1 MKMPKYRSSV
11 IAAVPIILAL
21 AASGCATKKYVI
33 AQVDGVNQRV
43 AKNQT
48 ETNAQITAL
57 AGKEQTDISRVE
69 ERITT
74 TDNKLATVATTA
86 DLASASAAQANTAA
100 SQALQQAQAGIHLN
114 AEELAKVA
122 SLQNYSLSETGNVMF
137 DVNRS
142 ELSDVATAGLDAMI
156 QKAAGSP
163 RIIFEVVG
171 FTDKTGQKGYNLV
184 LSQKRAEAVARYLV
198 RQHVPMKDISLIGLG
213 EEQTPEQLAAEVQGM
228 DPNATDTVLRGLAR
242 RVRVRLYTASK
253 DGTQA
258 SR

>member
-1 MKMPKYRSSV
+1 MPKYRSSV

-33 AQVDGVNQRV
+33 AQVDTVNQRV
-43 AKNQT
+43 SKNQT
-48 ETNAQITAL
+48 EITAL

-86 DLASASAAQANTAA
+86 DQASASAAQANSAA
-100 SQALQQAQAGIHLN
+100 SQALQQGQTN
-114 AEELAKVA
+114 ATQILANYTTLTKLVA
-122 SLQNYSLSETGNVMF
+122 ARNYVLAETGNVLF

-142 ELSDVATAGLDAMI
+142 ELSDDAKAGLDVMI
-156 QKAAGSP
+156 QKAAASP
-163 RIIFEVVG
+163 NSVFEVVG
-171 FTDKTGQKGYNLV
+171 FTDKSGPKSYNLV

-198 RQHVPMKDISLIGLG
+198 RQSIPMKNISLIGLG

-228 DPNATDTVLRGLAR
+228 DPNASDQQLRGLAR
-242 RVRVRLYTASK
+242 RVRVRLYSSGA
-253 DGTQA
+253 DGAQA